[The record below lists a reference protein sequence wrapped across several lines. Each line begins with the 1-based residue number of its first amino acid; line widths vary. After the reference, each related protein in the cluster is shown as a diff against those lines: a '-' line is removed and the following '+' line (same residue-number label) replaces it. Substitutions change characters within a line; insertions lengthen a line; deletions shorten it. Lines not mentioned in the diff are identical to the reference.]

1 MSSRILEKTM
11 YILSRAINKEEYI
24 FYLMDETHRPLKA
37 KIEKAWMGEAVK
49 LTRRYS
55 EENGSIP
62 WEINTEK
69 GREKIDNYG
78 V

>member
-1 MSSRILEKTM
+1 M
-11 YILSRAINKEEYI
+11 YVLSRALNNEEYI

-37 KIEKAWMGEAVK
+37 DIKKGWMGSAIKMTKEYAEKNNVK
-49 LTRRYS
+49 H
-55 EENGSIP
+55 

-78 V
+78 I

>member
-1 MSSRILEKTM
+1 
-11 YILSRAINKEEYI
+11 
-24 FYLMDETHRPLKA
+24 MDETHRPLKA

>member
-37 KIEKAWMGEAVK
+37 SIKKGWMGDAIKMTQEYAKENNVK
-49 LTRRYS
+49 H
-55 EENGSIP
+55 

-78 V
+78 I